1 MNFKI
6 RPWQSNDLESLV
18 MHANNPRIAQFM
30 KDIFPHPYTKEAG
43 RKFISF
49 ATAGNPVHIF
59 AIEVE
64 GRAAGGIGIH
74 QQEDIYKKN
83 AEIGYWLA
91 EQYWNNGIISKA
103 LNEIVAIAFN
113 RFNIT
118 RVFASSFIHNIASQ
132 KVLIKA
138 GFQLEAV
145 LKNSIFK
152 NEVYYDELIYTKFK
166 NQSTFT

>member
-1 MNFKI
+1 MDFKI
-6 RPWQSNDLESLV
+6 RPWHINDLDSLV
-18 MHANNPRIAQFM
+18 MHANNPRVAQFM
-30 KDIFPHPYTKEAG
+30 KDVFPHPYTEEAG

-49 ATAGNPVHIF
+49 ATSGNSVHIF

-64 GRAAGGIGIH
+64 GYAAGGIGIH

-83 AEIGYWLA
+83 AEIGYWLG
-91 EQYWNNGIISKA
+91 EQYWNKGIISKA
-103 LNEIVAIAFN
+103 LNEVVKIAFDQ
-113 RFNIT
+113 FDIT

-132 KVLIKA
+132 KVLEKA

-166 NQSTFT
+166 T